1 MNKNIGW
8 ELYRSFFGVMQ
19 HGSLSA
25 AARALGSTQPT
36 IGRHI
41 TELERAL
48 NVPLFMRTQGGLT
61 PTEGAKA
68 LVGHAQEM
76 ANVAQAMERVAS
88 SQGDNIQGTVR
99 VTTSDIIG
107 IEVLPNTLAK
117 LGNQY
122 AKLHLELV
130 LSDKP
135 QNLLSR
141 EADIAVRM
149 FRPTQNQLIAR
160 RVGNIPLGF
169 YAHSNYLTQVGIP
182 TSIDDLKQH
191 RFIGFDQFTDY
202 IRETLKTLPFNLEKQ
217 HFSYRTDSNVAQ
229 LSLIRAGAGI
239 GICQVSLAQ
248 REPSLVRILADD
260 LNIPMEIWVTMHED
274 LRKSS
279 SCQIVFDALVQG
291 LSDYVNAEVAT

>member
-8 ELYRSFFGVMQ
+8 ELYRSFLGVMQ

-48 NVPLFMRTQGGLT
+48 NVGLFMRTQGGLT

-68 LVGHAQEM
+68 LVGHAEEM
-76 ANVAQAMERVAS
+76 ANVAEAIERAAS
-88 SQGDNIQGTVR
+88 SQGDSVQGSVR

-107 IEVLPNTLAK
+107 IEVLPNVLTK

-122 AKLHLELV
+122 TKLQLELM

-141 EADIAVRM
+141 EADIAVRL

-160 RVGNIPLGF
+160 RIGSITIGF
-169 YAHSNYLTQVGIP
+169 YAHINYLNQTGTPASMDELMQRK
-182 TSIDDLKQH
+182 L
-191 RFIGFDQFTDY
+191 IGFDQYSDY
-202 IRETLKTLPFNLEKQ
+202 IRDTLSTLPFTLEKQ
-217 HFSYRTDSNVAQ
+217 HFSYRSDSNVAQ

-239 GICQVSLAQ
+239 GVCQVPLAARDSSLI
-248 REPSLVRILADD
+248 RVLPDELS
-260 LNIPMEIWVTMHED
+260 IPMDIWVTMHED
-274 LRKSS
+274 LKKNT
-279 SCQIVFDALVQG
+279 SCQVVFDALVQG
-291 LSDYVNAEVAT
+291 LSDYVNYLNDE